1 MKQFLK
7 STLILLASC
16 SFAFAQESP
25 TEEDYYKILTPPI
38 PEGIILEVGGLTT
51 LPNGSLGMSTRRGE
65 VWIMDNPTSKSPYF
79 HKFASGL
86 HEILGLAWKDGA
98 LYCAQR
104 GELTKLV
111 DKDGDGK
118 ADLYETVY
126 SWPVSGHYHEYSFGP
141 KIAPDGS
148 FFVSG
153 NVAFGDEEWWRGE
166 SRVPGRGWIFRITPD
181 GKFEPYATGVRSP
194 AGLSMLNGELF
205 YTDNQGEWMGTG
217 GIWKVDKGD
226 FMGHP
231 AGLKWA
237 GMPNSPVKL
246 TEKQFFSV
254 MDNRQVKDKNGRQIK
269 PENIADEKD
278 PKFLYMLKEKYPES
292 VKLPAVWLPYGIQGI
307 STSEIVVDDT
317 RGKFGPFAG
326 QMFVGDQGQSKIMRV
341 MLEKVNG
348 EYQGAA
354 IDFRSNFQSGVLRMT
369 YAKDGSMFV
378 GETNRGWGSAGDANQ
393 GLQRV
398 VWNGKMPFEMY
409 SVKAM
414 PDGFEVNFTMPVDRK
429 SAENL
434 NSYDLSTFI
443 YKYQAVYGS
452 PPTNTEKAKILGVKV
467 SEDGRTVRIVT
478 DGLRR
483 YYLHHLN
490 LAGIRAADN
499 YYSLVH
505 PSAYYTM
512 NNIPEGAKMKLA
524 DLTTTRSGGQQAS
537 ASNKSTM
544 DLVSPDGKNQP
555 GATVAATTVAKATG
569 EAPTYEE
576 IKPLLQRNTCL
587 ACHAADKRVVGP
599 AYKDVAKR
607 KYSDEKIVDL
617 IYNPKP
623 ENWPDYTTPM
633 AAMPQ
638 VPKDEALKIASW
650 INSLNK

>member
-1 MKQFLK
+1 MRRFLK
-7 STLILLASC
+7 LTLTLLASC
-16 SFAFAQESP
+16 TFALAQETP
-25 TEEDYYKILTPPI
+25 TEEDFYKILTPPI
-38 PEGIILEVGGLTT
+38 PEGLILEVGGLTT
-51 LPNGSLGMSTRRGE
+51 LPNGSIAMATRRGE
-65 VWIMDNPTSKSPYF
+65 VIIMDNPTSNKPYF
-79 HKFASGL
+79 RKFASGL

-111 DKDGDGK
+111 DKNGDGK
-118 ADLYETVY
+118 AEIYETIY

-153 NVAFGDEEWWRGE
+153 NVAFGNEEWWRGE

-181 GKFEPYATGVRSP
+181 GKYEPYATGVRSP
-194 AGLSMLNGELF
+194 AGISMIDGELF
-205 YTDNQGEWMGTG
+205 YTDNQGDWMGSG

-231 AGLKWA
+231 AGLRWSS
-237 GMPNSPVKL
+237 MPNSPVKL
-246 TEKQFFSV
+246 TEKQFFAV
-254 MDNRQVKDKNGRQIK
+254 MDNRQVKNKEGRYIK
-269 PENIADEKD
+269 PENVADEKD

-292 VKLPAVWLPYGIQGI
+292 VKLPAVWLPYGIHGI
-307 STSEIVVDDT
+307 STSEIVKDDT
-317 RGKFGPFAG
+317 DGKFGPFAG
-326 QMFVGDQGQSKIMRV
+326 QLFVGDQGQSKIMRLF
-341 MLEKVNG
+341 LEKVNG

-354 IDFRSNFQSGVLRMT
+354 FDFRSNFQSGVLRMT
-369 YAKDGSMFV
+369 FAKDGSMFV

-393 GLQRV
+393 GLQRL

-409 SVKAM
+409 SVKAK
-414 PDGFEVNFTMPVDRK
+414 PDGFEINFTMPVDRA

-434 NSYDLSTFI
+434 NSYEISSFI
-443 YKYQAVYGS
+443 YKYHAVYGS
-452 PPTNTEKAKILGVKV
+452 PPTNTQKIAIKGVKV
-467 SEDGRTVRIVT
+467 SDDGKTVRIVT
-478 DGLRR
+478 DGGLRR
-483 YYLHHLN
+483 YYVHHLN
-490 LAGIRAADN
+490 LNGLRAADS

-505 PSAYYTM
+505 PSAYYTL
-512 NNIPEGAKMKLA
+512 NNIPTGEKLSA
-524 DLTTTRSGGQQAS
+524 SELKGTRTGEKQAS
-537 ASNKSTM
+537 ADVKSTM

-555 GATVAATTVAKATG
+555 ASATAVASAKV
-569 EAPTYEE
+569 PTYDE

-587 ACHAADKRVVGP
+587 ACHDAEKRVVGP

-607 KYSDEKIVDL
+607 KYSNEKIVDL

-638 VPKDEALKIASW
+638 VPKDEALKIAAW
-650 INSLNK
+650 INSLDK

>member
-1 MKQFLK
+1 M
-7 STLILLASC
+7 
-16 SFAFAQESP
+16 AQESP
-25 TEEDYYKILTPPI
+25 KEEDYYKILTPPI
-38 PEGIILEVGGLTT
+38 PEGMILEIGGLTT
-51 LPNGSLGMSTRRGE
+51 LPNGSIGMSTRRGE
-65 VWIMDNPTSKSPYF
+65 VWIMENPTSRSPYF
-79 HKFASGL
+79 RKFASGL

-118 ADLYETVY
+118 AEIYETVY

-194 AGLSMLNGELF
+194 AGISMLDGELF
-205 YTDNQGEWMGTG
+205 YTDNQGDWMGSG
-217 GIWKVDKGD
+217 GIWHVKKGS

-237 GMPNSPVKL
+237 NMPNSPVKL
-246 TEKQFFSV
+246 TEKQFFAE
-254 MDNRQVKDKNGRQIK
+254 MDNQQVKDANGRYIK
-269 PENIADEKD
+269 PENNPNDKN
-278 PKFLYMLKEKYPES
+278 PRFLYQLKEKYPES
-292 VKLPAVWLPYGIQGI
+292 VQLPAVWLPYGIHGI
-307 STSEIVVDDT
+307 STAEVIKDDT
-317 RGKFGPFAG
+317 QGKFGPFAG
-326 QMFVGDQGQSKIMRV
+326 QFFVGDQGQSKIMRV
-341 MLEKVNG
+341 VLEKVNG

-354 IDFRSNFQSGVLRMT
+354 IDFRSGFQSGVLRMT
-369 YAKDGSMFV
+369 FAKDGSMFV

-398 VWNGKMPFEMY
+398 VWNGKLPFEMY
-409 SVKAM
+409 TVKAK

-434 NSYDLSTFI
+434 NNYVVSSFL
-443 YKYQAVYGS
+443 YKYHAVYGS
-452 PPTNTEKAKILGVKV
+452 PPTNTEQVPVKGVKI
-467 SEDGRTVRIVT
+467 SEDGKTVRIVV
-478 DGLRR
+478 DNLRK
-483 YYLHHLN
+483 YYIHHLD
-490 LAGIRAADN
+490 LSGIRAAN
-499 YYSLVH
+499 TYYSLVH
-505 PSAYYTM
+505 PSAYYTL
-512 NNIPEGAKMKLA
+512 NNIPTGEKLKLA
-524 DLTTTRSGGQQAS
+524 ELTTTRSGEAK
-537 ASNKSTM
+537 AVADTKSTM
-544 DLVSPDGKNQP
+544 DLVSPDGKNQR
-555 GATVAATTVAKATG
+555 TTAAASDK
-569 EAPTYEE
+569 APTFEE
-576 IKPLLQRNTCL
+576 VKPLLQRNTCL

-599 AYKDVAKR
+599 SYKDVAKR
-607 KYSDEKIVDL
+607 NYTNEQIVDL

-623 ENWPDYTTPM
+623 SNWPDYATPM

-650 INSLNK
+650 INSLK

>member
-1 MKQFLK
+1 MKK
-7 STLILLASC
+7 LIQLTFTFLASC
-16 SFAFAQESP
+16 TLLLAQESP
-25 TEEDYYKILTPPI
+25 KEEDYYKILTPPI

-51 LPNGSLGMSTRRGE
+51 LPNGSIGMSTRRGE
-65 VWIMDNPTSKSPYF
+65 VWIMDNPTSRSPYF
-79 HKFASGL
+79 HKYASGL

-126 SWPVSGHYHEYSFGP
+126 AWPVSGHYHEYSFGP

-194 AGLSMLNGELF
+194 AGISMLNGELF
-205 YTDNQGEWMGTG
+205 YTDNQGDWMGSG
-217 GIWKVDKGD
+217 GIFKVDKGD

-231 AGLKWA
+231 AGLRWSSL
-237 GMPNSPVKL
+237 PNSPVKL
-246 TEKQFFSV
+246 SEKQFFSV
-254 MDNRQVKDKNGRQIK
+254 MDNRQVKDKNGRYIK
-269 PENIADEKD
+269 PENVADEKD
-278 PKFLYMLKEKYPES
+278 PMFLYKLKEKFPET
-292 VKLPAVWLPYGIQGI
+292 VKLPAVWLPYGIHGI

-317 RGKFGPFAG
+317 EGKFGPFAG
-326 QMFVGDQGQSKIMRV
+326 QMFVGDQGQSKIMRLF
-341 MLEKVNG
+341 LEKVNG

-354 IDFRSNFQSGVLRMT
+354 FDFRSNFQSGVLRMT

-393 GLQRV
+393 GLQRL

-414 PDGFEVNFTMPVDRK
+414 PDGFEINFTMPVDRK

-434 NSYDLSTFI
+434 NSYEVSSFI
-443 YKYQAVYGS
+443 YKYHAVYGS
-452 PPTNTEKAKILGVKV
+452 PPTNTEKVPVKGVKV
-467 SEDGRTVRIVT
+467 SDDGKTVRIVL

-483 YYLHHLN
+483 YYIHHLN
-490 LAGIRAADN
+490 LDGIRAAN
-499 YYSLVH
+499 TYYSLVH
-505 PSAYYTM
+505 PSAYYTL
-512 NNIPEGAKMKLA
+512 NNIPTGEKMKVS
-524 DLTTTRSGGQQAS
+524 DLTTTRTGDRKAS
-537 ASNKSTM
+537 VDTKSTM

-555 GATVAATTVAKATG
+555 TATAVSAG
-569 EAPTYEE
+569 APTYEE
-576 IKPLLQRNTCL
+576 VKPLLQRNTCL

-599 AYKDVAKR
+599 PYTEVAKR
-607 KYSDEKIVDL
+607 KYSNEQIVEL
-617 IYNPKP
+617 IHNPKP

-638 VPKDEALKIASW
+638 VPKEDALKIAAW
-650 INSLNK
+650 INSLDK